1 MPPGPGAG
9 VGVDPEDR
17 LDVKQAGQ
25 VLRRAGRTLGPYR
38 RALIGALVL
47 VVVYTLTTIAGP
59 FLVRFGI
66 DHGIKDDDPGT
77 LNLAVGLYVAV
88 SVLGFVVNRI
98 QILVIARVGE
108 GFLRDMR
115 VRVFRHL
122 LRLSMP
128 FYDREKAGVVVS
140 RMTSDIDSL
149 QELVQLG
156 LLQFVSNI
164 LLIVLTFALL
174 AVTSWQLLLVVAIP
188 LPFVLFASIK
198 FQRDS
203 NSAYLTVRDRIGL
216 MLSHLQEGIS
226 GVRVIQAYGREGV
239 ETDRFAHRNKTLYRA
254 HMRSVWVQSW
264 YLPVIEIAGTGATA
278 LVVFVGGRL
287 VLDDA
292 LSVGTVALFVLS
304 LSNLFDPVQQL
315 SQLFN
320 QVQSAG
326 AGLKKLYELLD
337 TEIDVPEAA
346 DAVDLPAVGA
356 VTVSGLA
363 FAYRA
368 DLDPVLR
375 DVDLTIAPGERL
387 ALVGPTGAG
396 KSTLAKLV
404 ARFYDP
410 TEGTVSFGGVD
421 LRQATLSSLRD
432 RIAVVPQ
439 EGFLFNGTIRDN
451 VRVARAGAT
460 DAEVDAA
467 LEAIGVR
474 ERFAALPDG
483 LDTEVRERGSRL
495 SAGEKQLVSMAR
507 AALADPAV
515 LVLDEATSSL
525 DPGTEAVVE
534 AAVERLMEGRTTIV
548 IAHRLTT
555 AARADRVGV
564 VEGGELAELG
574 PHDELVDIE
583 GGRYAR
589 LYAAWTSGLSG
600 LAS

>member
-1 MPPGPGAG
+1 MPG
-9 VGVDPEDR
+9 VGVAEEDR
-17 LDVKQAGQ
+17 LDAKAAGQ
-25 VLRRAGRTLGPYR
+25 VMRRAGRTLAPYR
-38 RALIGALVL
+38 RRLWLALVL
-47 VVVYTLTTIAGP
+47 LVTFTLCTIAGP
-59 FLVRFGI
+59 YLVRYGI
-66 DHGIKDDDPGT
+66 DEGIRDGDPGA
-77 LNLAVGLYVAV
+77 LNLAVGVYVVVAV
-88 SVLGFVVNRI
+88 VGFVVNRF
-98 QILVIARVGE
+98 QIVVISQIGE

-115 VRVFRHL
+115 NRVFDRL

-140 RMTSDIDSL
+140 RMTSDVDSM
-149 QELVQLG
+149 QELVQQG
-156 LLQFVSNI
+156 LLHFVSSI
-164 LLIVLTFALL
+164 LLIVLTLGLL

-188 LPFVLFASIK
+188 LPFVILASIR

-203 NSAYLTVRDRIGL
+203 NRAYLSVRDRIGL
-216 MLSHLQEGIS
+216 MLSHLQEGLS
-226 GVRVIQAYGREGV
+226 GVRVIQAYTRETV
-239 ETDRFAHRNKTLYRA
+239 EIDRFAHRNRTLYRA
-254 HMRSVWVQSW
+254 HMHSVWIQAW
-264 YLPVIEIAGTGATA
+264 YLPVIELAGTGATA
-278 LVVFVGGRL
+278 LVVLVGGKL
-287 VLDDA
+287 VLDGS
-292 LSVGTVALFVLS
+292 LTVGTVALFVLS

-320 QVQSAG
+320 QVQSGG

-337 TEIDVPEAA
+337 TEIDVPEA
-346 DAVDLPAVGA
+346 DHPVDLPAAGALA
-356 VTVSGLA
+356 VTGVG
-363 FAYRA
+363 FAYRR

-375 DVDLTIAPGERL
+375 DVDLTVAAGERL

-410 TEGTVSFGGVD
+410 TEGTVAYGGVD
-421 LRQATLSSLRD
+421 LRDASATSLRH

-451 VRVARAGAT
+451 VRVARAEAS
-460 DAEVDAA
+460 DDEVEAA
-467 LEAIGVR
+467 LDALGVR
-474 ERFAALPDG
+474 ERFAALPEG

-548 IAHRLTT
+548 IAHRLST

-564 VEGGELAELG
+564 VDGGELIELG
-574 PHDELVDIE
+574 PHEELVALD
-583 GGRYAR
+583 GGRYQA
-589 LYAAWTSGLSG
+589 LYAAWTRG
-600 LAS
+600 LAAAG

>member
-1 MPPGPGAG
+1 MISMSA
-9 VGVDPEDR
+9 VSEQDR
-17 LDVKQAGQ
+17 LDRRTAGR
-25 VLRRAGRTLGPYR
+25 VLRRTARLLGPYR
-38 RALIGALVL
+38 RAVAGALAL
-47 VVVYTLTTIAGP
+47 LIVYSTTVIAGP
-59 FLVRFGI
+59 FFVRMGI
-66 DHGIKDDDPGT
+66 DEGIKDGDRGT

-88 SVLGFVVNRI
+88 AALGYVVNRV
-98 QILVIARVGE
+98 QIVLISRVGE

-115 VRVFRHL
+115 TRVFRHL

-128 FYDREKAGVVVS
+128 FYDREKAGVIVS

-156 LLQFVSNI
+156 LLQFVSNV
-164 LLIVLTFALL
+164 LLIALTMALL
-174 AVTSWQLLLVVAIP
+174 AATSLPLLLVVLVP
-188 LPFVLFASIK
+188 LPLVVVASVK

-203 NSAYLTVRDRIGL
+203 NRAYLTVRDRIGL
-216 MLSHLQEGIS
+216 MLSHLQEGIT
-226 GVRVIQAYGREGV
+226 GVRVIQAYGREAA
-239 ETDRFAHRNKTLYRA
+239 EIDRFAHRNRTLYRA
-254 HMRSVWVQSW
+254 HMRSVWVQAW
-264 YLPVIEIAGTGATA
+264 YLPIIEVAGTGATA
-278 LVVFVGGRL
+278 LVVWVGGRL
-287 VLDDA
+287 VVGDSLT
-292 LSVGTVALFVLS
+292 VGTVALFVLS

-337 TEIDVPEAA
+337 TDIDVPEAP
-346 DAVDLPAVGA
+346 DAVDLPQAGA
-356 VTVSGLA
+356 LVVSGVA
-363 FAYRA
+363 FAYGSGRE
-368 DLDPVLR
+368 PVL
-375 DVDLTIAPGERL
+375 DEVDLSIAPGERL

-396 KSTLAKLV
+396 KSTLAKLLV
-404 ARFYDP
+404 RFYDP
-410 TEGTVSFGGVD
+410 TAGTVRFGGVD
-421 LRQATLSSLRD
+421 LRHARLASLRQ

-439 EGFLFNGTIRDN
+439 EGFLFDGTIRDN
-451 VRVARAGAT
+451 VRVARAGAS
-460 DAEVDAA
+460 DAEVEAA
-467 LEAIGVR
+467 LAAIGGL

-564 VEGGELAELG
+564 VDGGRLVELG
-574 PHDELVDIE
+574 PHEELVAI
-583 GGRYAR
+583 GGGHYRA
-589 LYAAWTSGLSG
+589 LHAAWTAG
-600 LAS
+600 LAPAG